1 MENDRKANICVLG
14 LGYIGLPTAALFAAN
29 GFRVHGVD
37 TNPDVVATVS
47 RGDIHI
53 EESGLKTLVRGAVAS
68 GMLCAAGEPVSA
80 DLYIIAVPTP
90 LTPDKKADM
99 SAVDAAARALLPV
112 LRSGDTVVLES
123 TSPPGTCRNRIRPIL
138 ESAGW
143 NVGETVYLA
152 HCPERVLPGR
162 ILAELITND
171 RVIGGITPECA
182 RAAARWY
189 TRLVEGEILLTDAT
203 TAELVKL
210 AENTYRDVNIA
221 LANELASV
229 CEAAGANFW
238 EVQRLAN
245 RHPRVNIHRAGPGVG
260 GHCISVDPWF
270 LVEMFPDS
278 TPLIRTAREV
288 NDAVPAR
295 VAAGVP
301 DTARTVTLLGL
312 AFKGNVDDCRES
324 PALVIAALLEASGRT
339 VRAYDPLVPRP
350 PIPAASA
357 LEQAIRD
364 SDLLILTAPHEVF
377 QTLDPA
383 RVGALMRRRML
394 MDTHDFLDHDRWR
407 AAGFEILLRGT
418 PSFGKHPDEP

>member
-1 MENDRKANICVLG
+1 MGNDTTSEICVLG
-14 LGYIGLPTAALFAAN
+14 MGYIGLPTAAMFAAN

-37 TNPDVVATVS
+37 TNPEVVATIG

-53 EESGLKTLVRGAVAS
+53 EEPGLKTLVRGAVSS
-68 GMLCAAGEPVSA
+68 GMLRVGEEPVPAS
-80 DLYIIAVPTP
+80 LFIIAVPTP
-90 LTPDKKADM
+90 LTSDKKADM
-99 SAVDAAARALLPV
+99 RAVDAATRALLPV
-112 LRSGDTVVLES
+112 LRPGNTVVLES
-123 TSPPGTCRNRIRPIL
+123 TSPPGTCRNRIRPVL
-138 ESAGW
+138 EAAGW
-143 NVGETVYLA
+143 KVGETVFLA

-171 RVIGGITPECA
+171 RVIGGMTPACA
-182 RAAARWY
+182 RSAARWY
-189 TRLVEGEILLTDAT
+189 ARLVDGEIFLTDAT

-229 CEAAGANFW
+229 CEVAGANFW

-270 LVEMFPDS
+270 LVEMFPDR

-295 VAAGVP
+295 VVASVPGAAE
-301 DTARTVTLLGL
+301 TVTLLGL

-324 PALVIAALLEASGRT
+324 PAIAIASLLEATG
-339 VRAYDPLVPRP
+339 
-350 PIPAASA
+350 
-357 LEQAIRD
+357 
-364 SDLLILTAPHEVF
+364 
-377 QTLDPA
+377 
-383 RVGALMRRRML
+383 
-394 MDTHDFLDHDRWR
+394 
-407 AAGFEILLRGT
+407 
-418 PSFGKHPDEP
+418 

>member
-1 MENDRKANICVLG
+1 MESSAQADICVLG
-14 LGYIGLPTAALFAAN
+14 MGYIGLPTAAMFAAN

-37 TNPDVVATVS
+37 TNPDVVETVG

-53 EESGLKTLVRGAVAS
+53 EEPGLKTLVRGAVAS
-68 GMLCAAGEPVSA
+68 GMLRVGGEPVSA

-90 LTPDKKADM
+90 LTRDKKADM
-99 SAVDAAARALLPV
+99 RAVDAAARALLPV
-112 LRSGDTVVLES
+112 LRTGDTVVLES
-123 TSPPGTCRNRIRPIL
+123 TSPPGTCRDRIRPVL

-143 NVGETVYLA
+143 KVGETVYLA

-171 RVIGGITPECA
+171 RVIGGMTPDCA
-182 RAAARWY
+182 RSAARWY
-189 TRLVEGEILLTDAT
+189 ARLVEGEIFLTDAT

-229 CEAAGANFW
+229 CEVAGANFW

-270 LVEMFPDS
+270 LVEMFPDR
-278 TPLIRTAREV
+278 TPLIRAAREV
-288 NDAVPAR
+288 NDSVPAR
-295 VAAGVP
+295 IVSSVP
-301 DTARTVTLLGL
+301 DSVETVTLLGL

-324 PALVIAALLEASGRT
+324 PALAIAALLESSGKT
-339 VRAYDPLVPRP
+339 VRGYDPLVRRP
-350 PIPAASA
+350 PIPAVVS
-357 LEQAIRD
+357 LEEAVRD
-364 SDLLILTAPHEVF
+364 SDLLILTAPHDVF
-377 QTLDPA
+377 QSLLPA
-383 RVGALMRRRML
+383 YVGSLMRRRAL
-394 MDTHDFLDHDRWR
+394 MDTHDFLDHKQWQ
-407 AAGFEILLRGT
+407 AAGFEILVRGT
-418 PSFGKHPDEP
+418 PSFVKDPAQQ